1 MAINTKIGGQVLEEP
16 PAECLTEIGRVIV
29 RWNLLESYL
38 DFTLIKL
45 LGKDITELRS
55 HIVFTHMA
63 VPQKLDVMSALVN
76 EIVESHPKTSG
87 PLNAAYK
94 RAAPLLKEAQ
104 RLRNDITHAKWGI
117 GDDGSVKAN
126 KVSARGKL
134 KVERRTMSIDEV
146 IAASNAI
153 YDAVEALYE
162 MAWNPERK

>member
-1 MAINTKIGGQVLEEP
+1 MAIKTKVGGEVVGEL
-16 PAECLTEIGRVIV
+16 PAEYLTEIGRVTV

-38 DFTLIKL
+38 NFTLIKF
-45 LGKDITELRS
+45 LGKDFTEPRS

-63 VPQKLDVMSALVN
+63 VPQKLDALSALVN
-76 EIVESHPKTSG
+76 EIVESHPKTSA
-87 PLNAAYK
+87 PLNAAYR

-104 RLRNDITHAKWGI
+104 RLRNDITHAKWSV

-134 KVERRTMSIDEV
+134 KFELRTMSIDEV

-153 YDAVEALYE
+153 YDAAEALYE